1 MNESLLN
8 KLSAITS
15 EEKEILEGKGGV
27 NRALYYA
34 SDHSKEIDSARVLE
48 NGKLIDIR
56 PHTRFVH
63 FPKHTHNYVEFVYM
77 VKGTTTHIIDDET
90 VVLHE
95 GDLLFMNQHAT
106 QEILPASE
114 EDIAVNFMILPAFF
128 HEPFNMISLENSPLR
143 DFIISCLTAENTGSN
158 YIFFAAKGIVPVE
171 NLLEN
176 LIWNLLEDEP
186 NRRSMN
192 QTTMGLLLMSII
204 NHSEKITI
212 SDQSFDQK
220 LTLEALRYIESG
232 YTDATLTAFCASWNM
247 DIYTVSRII
256 KKQTGKTFKQL
267 LEKKRLEQTVFL
279 LKNTHLSVEEIARNV
294 GYENI
299 SFFYRLFNKVY
310 HTTPR
315 EYRLSLR
322 QNESADKE

>member
-95 GDLLFMNQHAT
+95 GDLLFMNQHAP

-114 EDIAVNFMILPAFF
+114 EDIAVNFMTVRRVAGLPFF
-128 HEPFNMISLENSPLR
+128 I
-143 DFIISCLTAENTGSN
+143 
-158 YIFFAAKGIVPVE
+158 
-171 NLLEN
+171 
-176 LIWNLLEDEP
+176 
-186 NRRSMN
+186 
-192 QTTMGLLLMSII
+192 
-204 NHSEKITI
+204 
-212 SDQSFDQK
+212 
-220 LTLEALRYIESG
+220 
-232 YTDATLTAFCASWNM
+232 
-247 DIYTVSRII
+247 
-256 KKQTGKTFKQL
+256 
-267 LEKKRLEQTVFL
+267 
-279 LKNTHLSVEEIARNV
+279 
-294 GYENI
+294 
-299 SFFYRLFNKVY
+299 
-310 HTTPR
+310 
-315 EYRLSLR
+315 
-322 QNESADKE
+322 

>member
-1 MNESLLN
+1 MNELLLN
-8 KLSAITS
+8 KLSAITP
-15 EEKEILEGKGGV
+15 EEKEILEGKAAL
-27 NRALYYA
+27 NRSLYYA
-34 SDHSKEIDSARVLE
+34 SDSSKEIDSARVLE

-56 PHTRFVH
+56 PHTRFIH
-63 FPKHTHNYVEFVYM
+63 FPRHTHNYVEFVYM
-77 VKGTTTHIIDDET
+77 VRGTTTHIIDGET
-90 VVLHE
+90 VILHE

-106 QEILPASE
+106 QEILPARE

-128 HEPFNMISLENSPLR
+128 NEPFNMISLENSPLR
-143 DFIISCLTAENTGSN
+143 EFIISCLSGQNSGSN
-158 YIFFAAKGIVPVE
+158 YIFFEAKGIVPIE

-212 SDQSFDQK
+212 SDQSFDQQ
-220 LTLEALRYIESG
+220 LTLEALRYIESS
-232 YTDATLTAFCASWNM
+232 YTSATLTAYSEYRNM

-267 LEKKRLEQTVFL
+267 LEEKRLEQTVFL

-299 SFFYRLFNKVY
+299 SFFYRLFNKAY